1 MKFSHLDVEHEQEI
15 MNKQD
20 KYENM
25 LSNLREEKNKI
36 SNENIKMEETLR
48 QKENLIQ
55 DKDSRIKKMNE
66 QIEQLTITLQNT
78 KKLNEMKDK
87 EFKDLKNKLNDSE
100 KAFQEKSKLAG
111 FSMKLKNELYKKNAR

>member
-48 QKENLIQ
+48 
-55 DKDSRIKKMNE
+55 
-66 QIEQLTITLQNT
+66 
-78 KKLNEMKDK
+78 
-87 EFKDLKNKLNDSE
+87 
-100 KAFQEKSKLAG
+100 
-111 FSMKLKNELYKKNAR
+111 